1 MDNEF
6 ICPECGSKKAG
17 MQSMV
22 SRPTPTGEKNED
34 PWASILQ
41 DIECLSCKKIIPA
54 HLAELWDDISIEEA
68 KKEWRELYRKT
79 SHLQKRD

>member
-22 SRPTPTGEKNED
+22 SRPTPTEGNED

-54 HLAELWDDISIEEA
+54 HLAERWDDISLEEA
-68 KKEWRELYRKT
+68 KKEWKEIYRKT
-79 SHLQKRD
+79 SRFRKL

>member
-22 SRPTPTGEKNED
+22 SRPTPTRGNED

-54 HLAELWDDISIEEA
+54 HLAERWDDISIEEA
-68 KKEWRELYRKT
+68 KKEWRDQKKKT
-79 SHLQKRD
+79 SHLQQRD